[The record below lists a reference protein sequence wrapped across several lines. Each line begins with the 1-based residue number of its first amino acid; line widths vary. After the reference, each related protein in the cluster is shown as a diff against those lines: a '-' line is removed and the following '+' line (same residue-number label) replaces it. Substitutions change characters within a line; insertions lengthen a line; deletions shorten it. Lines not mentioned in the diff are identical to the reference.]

1 MCFIVVMTFQAL
13 AAAGSHGWILLTYPL
28 ETFYLSSFRTV
39 LLVKYKLIKALL
51 LRVLIR
57 GALREFILK

>member
-13 AAAGSHGWILLTYPL
+13 AAAGSHGWIFLTYPL

-39 LLVKYKLIKALL
+39 LLVKYKLEALL

>member
-39 LLVKYKLIKALL
+39 LLVKYKLEALL

-57 GALREFILK
+57 GALLEFILK

>member
-1 MCFIVVMTFQAL
+1 MCFIVVITFQAL

-39 LLVKYKLIKALL
+39 LLVKYKLKPLL

>member
-39 LLVKYKLIKALL
+39 LLVNYKLKVLL
-51 LRVLIR
+51 FRALIR

>member
-39 LLVKYKLIKALL
+39 LLVKYKLEALL

-57 GALREFILK
+57 GALQEFILK

>member
-39 LLVKYKLIKALL
+39 LLVKYKLEALL

-57 GALREFILK
+57 GAVREFILK

>member
-28 ETFYLSSFRTV
+28 EKFYLSSFRTV
-39 LLVKYKLIKALL
+39 LLVKYKLKALL

-57 GALREFILK
+57 RALREFILK

>member
-1 MCFIVVMTFQAL
+1 MCFIVVMTFQVL

-28 ETFYLSSFRTV
+28 ETLYLSSFRTV
-39 LLVKYKLIKALL
+39 LLVKYKLKALL

>member
-39 LLVKYKLIKALL
+39 LLVKYKLEALL

>member
-13 AAAGSHGWILLTYPL
+13 AATGSHGWILLTYPL

-39 LLVKYKLIKALL
+39 LLVKYKLEALL

-57 GALREFILK
+57 GALRKFILK

>member
-39 LLVKYKLIKALL
+39 ILVKYKLEALL

>member
-13 AAAGSHGWILLTYPL
+13 AATGSHGWILLTYPL

-39 LLVKYKLIKALL
+39 LLVKYKLKALL